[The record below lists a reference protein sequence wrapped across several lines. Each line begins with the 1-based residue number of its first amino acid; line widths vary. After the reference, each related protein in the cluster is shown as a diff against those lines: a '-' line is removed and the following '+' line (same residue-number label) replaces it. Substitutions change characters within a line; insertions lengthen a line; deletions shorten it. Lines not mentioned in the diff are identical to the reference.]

1 MTKQEA
7 AIKYITENYLEFNR
21 LRHDIVSDKLQIRM
35 EADLESSTTQGASV
49 QRSKAAVQN
58 GSELWREMTKHDI
71 NSIVCHCAQEYDA
84 NITSREVMTALQSDL
99 IPDVHPLREYIN
111 ALPAWKPESGD
122 WIDFV
127 ASQVRVKN
135 NDNKVSGNNND
146 NTDNLRPNQYPLG
159 AQGEENTQQPKQL
172 DSTTFQST
180 PFAHEA
186 HRGPRCSQQHSERL
200 GEAYKND
207 NIDNFRGNQYPCRD
221 EDDLNQQLKQLDST
235 TYSARNNTASGE
247 GNNTTPDRPRGLS
260 ERTSCCQT
268 TTLLD
273 RPYGAERPMNLTG
286 EADLTVSEAH
296 DLTSN
301 SSQRERSE
309 AERLWRVCFK
319 KWFVAMVASWMKD
332 EVVNHQVLVLIGKQG
347 IFKTT
352 WLEHLIPPHLRA
364 YACKL
369 ANSNDLNKDERLRI
383 AEFGLISLDEIDSMN
398 NRELNQLK
406 SVITATDV
414 NERAAYAY
422 TKERRV
428 RLASFCASGNR
439 RDFLTDITGNRRWLP
454 FEVES
459 IQNPFYSILPYEQMY
474 AQAWALAQDPMFSY
488 WFDLD
493 EIEVLEEHNQHFR
506 DESNEEQLLPILFD
520 VPAEGRGEFMTTAQ
534 ISERLVSYGNIK
546 KPMALSRLGMV
557 LGGIGY
563 RAVTRKINNTRAR
576 GWIVYQRD
584 TEEINSLKR
593 LLKDG

>member
-7 AIKYITENYLEFNR
+7 AIKYITENYLDFNR

-35 EADLESSTTQGASV
+35 DLEEVKG
-49 QRSKAAVQN
+49 
-58 GSELWREMTKHDI
+58 GEYWREMTKHDI

-99 IPDVHPLREYIN
+99 IPDVHPLREYV
-111 ALPAWKPESGD
+111 LSCREWTEEQPD
-122 WIDFV
+122 WIDWV
-127 ASQVRVKN
+127 AQQVR
-135 NDNKVSGNNND
+135 
-146 NTDNLRPNQYPLG
+146 TLPNP
-159 AQGEENTQQPKQL
+159 
-172 DSTTFQST
+172 
-180 PFAHEA
+180 PFKGGDKGLPHE
-186 HRGPRCSQQHSERL
+186 G
-200 GEAYKND
+200 GD
-207 NIDNFRGNQYPCRD
+207 
-221 EDDLNQQLKQLDST
+221 
-235 TYSARNNTASGE
+235 GE
-247 GNNTTPDRPRGLS
+247 GL
-260 ERTSCCQT
+260 
-268 TTLLD
+268 
-273 RPYGAERPMNLTG
+273 
-286 EADLTVSEAH
+286 
-296 DLTSN
+296 
-301 SSQRERSE
+301 
-309 AERLWRVCFK
+309 LWRTCFK

-332 EVVNHQVLVLIGKQG
+332 EVVNHQVLVLIGRQG
-347 IFKTT
+347 IYKTT

-459 IQNPFYSILPYEQMY
+459 IQNPFYTLLPYERMY
-474 AQAWALAQDPMFSY
+474 AQAWALAQDPLFSY

-534 ISERLVSYGNIK
+534 ISERLVTYGNIK

-557 LGGIGY
+557 LGAAGYQSTRPKIGG
-563 RAVTRKINNTRAR
+563 RLIR
-576 GWIVYQRD
+576 GWLVYQRD
-584 TEEINSLKR
+584 TDEIASLKR
-593 LLKDG
+593 LLKE

>member
-1 MTKQEA
+1 MNKQEC
-7 AIKYITENYLEFNR
+7 AIKYVEDNYLQFNR
-21 LRHDIVSDKLQIRM
+21 LRHDIIADKLQVRCAHPIGDGL
-35 EADLESSTTQGASV
+35 EAKGERQE
-49 QRSKAAVQN
+49 Q
-58 GSELWREMTKHDI
+58 WREMTKHDI
-71 NSIVCHCAQEYDA
+71 NSIVCHAAQEYDA

-99 IPDVHPLREYIN
+99 IPDVHPLREYV
-111 ALPAWKPESGD
+111 LSCGEWTEEQPD
-122 WIDFV
+122 WIDWV
-127 ASQVRVKN
+127 AQQVTVK
-135 NDNKVSGNNND
+135 
-146 NTDNLRPNQYPLG
+146 PLG
-159 AQGEENTQQPKQL
+159 
-172 DSTTFQST
+172 D
-180 PFAHEA
+180 EA
-186 HRGPRCSQQHSERL
+186 KGDKARG
-200 GEAYKND
+200 
-207 NIDNFRGNQYPCRD
+207 
-221 EDDLNQQLKQLDST
+221 
-235 TYSARNNTASGE
+235 
-247 GNNTTPDRPRGLS
+247 
-260 ERTSCCQT
+260 
-268 TTLLD
+268 
-273 RPYGAERPMNLTG
+273 
-286 EADLTVSEAH
+286 
-296 DLTSN
+296 
-301 SSQRERSE
+301 
-309 AERLWRVCFK
+309 ERLWRGCFK

-459 IQNPFYSILPYEQMY
+459 IQNPFTTILPYERMY
-474 AQAWALAQDPMFSY
+474 AQAWALAQDPLFSY
-488 WFDLD
+488 WFDLE
-493 EIEVLEEHNQHFR
+493 EIEVLEQHNQYFR

-534 ISERLVSYGNIK
+534 ISERLVTYGNIK

-557 LGGIGY
+557 LGAAGY
-563 RAVTRKINNTRAR
+563 RSTRPKIGGRLIR
-576 GWIVYQRD
+576 GWLVYQRD
-584 TEEINSLKR
+584 TDEVASLRR
-593 LLKDG
+593 LLKE

>member
-1 MTKQEA
+1 MNKQEC
-7 AIKYITENYLEFNR
+7 AIKYITENYLEYNR
-21 LRHDIVSDKLQIRM
+21 LRHDIVSDKLQIRI
-35 EADLESSTTQGASV
+35 AVDLESSESCRMVESSAENTMLHNATQSLPNATQPLPNATLPLHNST
-49 QRSKAAVQN
+49 QHH
-58 GSELWREMTKHDI
+58 WREMTKHDI
-71 NSIVCHCAQEYDA
+71 NSIVCHAAQEYDA

-99 IPDVHPLREYIN
+99 IPDVHPLREYV
-111 ALPAWKPESGD
+111 LSLHPWGGQVD

-127 ASQVRVKN
+127 ASQVRVTHSVESCRMVQN
-135 NDNKVSGNNND
+135 
-146 NTDNLRPNQYPLG
+146 G
-159 AQGEENTQQPKQL
+159 AESSSAENTMLHNATQPL
-172 DSTTFQST
+172 
-180 PFAHEA
+180 H
-186 HRGPRCSQQHSERL
+186 
-200 GEAYKND
+200 
-207 NIDNFRGNQYPCRD
+207 
-221 EDDLNQQLKQLDST
+221 
-235 TYSARNNTASGE
+235 
-247 GNNTTPDRPRGLS
+247 NTTP
-260 ERTSCCQT
+260 
-268 TTLLD
+268 
-273 RPYGAERPMNLTG
+273 N
-286 EADLTVSEAH
+286 ADL
-296 DLTSN
+296 
-301 SSQRERSE
+301 
-309 AERLWRVCFK
+309 LWRLCFK

-332 EVVNHQVLVLIGKQG
+332 EVVNHQVLVLIGRQG

-406 SVITATDV
+406 SIITSSDV

-459 IQNPFYSILPYEQMY
+459 IQNPFYTIMPYKQMY
-474 AQAWALAQDPMFSY
+474 AQAWALAQDPNFNY
-488 WFDLD
+488 WFELD
-493 EIEVLEEHNQHFR
+493 EIDVLEQHNLQFR

-534 ISERLVSYGNIK
+534 ISERLVTYGNIK

-557 LGGIGY
+557 LGTAGFK
-563 RAVTRKINNTRAR
+563 ATKRKIGNIQTR

-584 TEEINSLKR
+584 TDEISALR
-593 LLKDG
+593 RILKD

>member
-7 AIKYITENYLEFNR
+7 AIKYITENYLDYSR
-21 LRHDIVSDKLQIRM
+21 LRHDVIADKLQVRM
-35 EADLESSTTQGASV
+35 E
-49 QRSKAAVQN
+49 N
-58 GSELWREMTKHDI
+58 GWREMTKHDI
-71 NSIVCHCAQEYDA
+71 NSIVCHAAQEYDA

-99 IPDVHPLREYIN
+99 IPDVHPLREYV
-111 ALPAWKPESGD
+111 LSCREWTEEQPD
-122 WIDFV
+122 WIDWV
-127 ASQVRVKN
+127 ASQVHVVDAK
-135 NDNKVSGNNND
+135 
-146 NTDNLRPNQYPLG
+146 
-159 AQGEENTQQPKQL
+159 
-172 DSTTFQST
+172 
-180 PFAHEA
+180 
-186 HRGPRCSQQHSERL
+186 
-200 GEAYKND
+200 
-207 NIDNFRGNQYPCRD
+207 
-221 EDDLNQQLKQLDST
+221 
-235 TYSARNNTASGE
+235 
-247 GNNTTPDRPRGLS
+247 
-260 ERTSCCQT
+260 
-268 TTLLD
+268 
-273 RPYGAERPMNLTG
+273 
-286 EADLTVSEAH
+286 AD
-296 DLTSN
+296 
-301 SSQRERSE
+301 
-309 AERLWRVCFK
+309 RLWRGCFK

-459 IQNPFYSILPYEQMY
+459 IQNPFYTLLPYERMY
-474 AQAWALAQDPMFSY
+474 AQAWALAQDPLFSY

-520 VPAEGRGEFMTTAQ
+520 VPAEGKGEFMTTAQ
-534 ISERLVSYGNIK
+534 ISERLVTYGNIK

-557 LGGIGY
+557 LGAAGYQSTRPKIGG
-563 RAVTRKINNTRAR
+563 RLIR
-576 GWIVYQRD
+576 GWLVYQRD
-584 TEEINSLKR
+584 TDEIASLKR
-593 LLKDG
+593 LLKE

>member
-1 MTKQEA
+1 MNKQEC
-7 AIKYITENYLEFNR
+7 AIKYVEDNYLQFNR
-21 LRHDIVSDKLQIRM
+21 LRHDIIADKLQVRCAHPIGDGL
-35 EADLESSTTQGASV
+35 EAKGERQE
-49 QRSKAAVQN
+49 Q
-58 GSELWREMTKHDI
+58 WREMTKHDI
-71 NSIVCHCAQEYDA
+71 NSIVCHAAQEYDA

-99 IPDVHPLREYIN
+99 IPDVHPLREYV
-111 ALPAWKPESGD
+111 LSCGEWTEEQPD
-122 WIDFV
+122 WIDWV
-127 ASQVRVKN
+127 ASQVRVK
-135 NDNKVSGNNND
+135 
-146 NTDNLRPNQYPLG
+146 PLG
-159 AQGEENTQQPKQL
+159 
-172 DSTTFQST
+172 D
-180 PFAHEA
+180 EA
-186 HRGPRCSQQHSERL
+186 KGDKARG
-200 GEAYKND
+200 
-207 NIDNFRGNQYPCRD
+207 
-221 EDDLNQQLKQLDST
+221 
-235 TYSARNNTASGE
+235 
-247 GNNTTPDRPRGLS
+247 
-260 ERTSCCQT
+260 
-268 TTLLD
+268 
-273 RPYGAERPMNLTG
+273 
-286 EADLTVSEAH
+286 
-296 DLTSN
+296 
-301 SSQRERSE
+301 
-309 AERLWRVCFK
+309 ERLWRGCFK

-459 IQNPFYSILPYEQMY
+459 IQNPFTTILPYERMY
-474 AQAWALAQDPMFSY
+474 AQAWALAQDPLFSY
-488 WFDLD
+488 WFDLE
-493 EIEVLEEHNQHFR
+493 EIEVLEQHNQYFR

-534 ISERLVSYGNIK
+534 ISERLVTYGNIK

-557 LGGIGY
+557 LGTAGF
-563 RAVTRKINNTRAR
+563 RAVTRKAGSGRAR

-584 TEEINSLKR
+584 NNEIKSLRR
-593 LLKDG
+593 LLKDETSQHDTAIY

>member
-7 AIKYITENYLEFNR
+7 VIKYIEDNYLQFRR
-21 LRHDIVSDKLQIRM
+21 LRHDVISDKLQLRM
-35 EADLESSTTQGASV
+35 DVRSDRPSGLLEGRPSEGLLDRSLHSLLDNSKNLTMNKVNGLTESEANGLTATRSNSEAFSERERSV
-49 QRSKAAVQN
+49 
-58 GSELWREMTKHDI
+58 WREMTKNDI
-71 NSIVCHCAQEYDA
+71 NSIVCHCAQEYNA
-84 NITSREVMTALQSDL
+84 NITSREVITALQSDL
-99 IPDVHPLREYIN
+99 IPNVHPLREYILS
-111 ALPAWKPESGD
+111 LPAWKPESGD

-127 ASQVRVKN
+127 AQQVHVRE
-135 NDNKVSGNNND
+135 S
-146 NTDNLRPNQYPLG
+146 
-159 AQGEENTQQPKQL
+159 AQ
-172 DSTTFQST
+172 
-180 PFAHEA
+180 
-186 HRGPRCSQQHSERL
+186 
-200 GEAYKND
+200 
-207 NIDNFRGNQYPCRD
+207 
-221 EDDLNQQLKQLDST
+221 
-235 TYSARNNTASGE
+235 
-247 GNNTTPDRPRGLS
+247 DRPKGLL

-268 TTLLD
+268 TALRD
-273 RPYGAERPMNLTG
+273 RYAERPTNLTS
-286 EADLTVSEAH
+286 EAGLTVSEAH

-301 SSQRERSE
+301 SSQSERSE
-309 AERLWRVCFK
+309 ADRLWRACFK

-454 FEVES
+454 FEVEE
-459 IQNPFYSILPYEQMY
+459 IQNPFFTLLPYERMY
-474 AQAWALAQDPMFSY
+474 AQAWALAQDPLFSY

-506 DESNEEQLLPILFD
+506 DESNEEQLLDVYFA
-520 VPAEGRGEFMTTAQ
+520 VPAEGATNTKFLTTAE
-534 ISERLVSYGNIK
+534 ISERLIYYGNIK
-546 KPMALSRLGMV
+546 RPLSLSRLGV
-557 LGGIGY
+557 LLSQKGFLSI
-563 RAVTRKINNTRAR
+563 RKGSPQRR
-576 GWIVYQRD
+576 GWIVYERD
-584 TEEINSLKR
+584 SEEINAERRILSKT
-593 LLKDG
+593 

>member
-1 MTKQEA
+1 MTKQEC
-7 AIKYITENYLEFNR
+7 AIKYITENYLEYNR
-21 LRHDIVSDKLQIRM
+21 LRHDVIADKLQIRV
-35 EADLESSTTQGASV
+35 ADSLEDASL
-49 QRSKAAVQN
+49 QDAPKGLQFRGK
-58 GSELWREMTKHDI
+58 EMWREMTKHDI
-71 NSIVCHCAQEYDA
+71 NSIVCHAAQEYDA

-99 IPDVHPLREYIN
+99 IPNVHPLREYV
-111 ALPAWKPESGD
+111 LSCREWTEEQLD

-127 ASQVRVKN
+127 ASQVRVK
-135 NDNKVSGNNND
+135 
-146 NTDNLRPNQYPLG
+146 
-159 AQGEENTQQPKQL
+159 
-172 DSTTFQST
+172 
-180 PFAHEA
+180 
-186 HRGPRCSQQHSERL
+186 
-200 GEAYKND
+200 
-207 NIDNFRGNQYPCRD
+207 
-221 EDDLNQQLKQLDST
+221 
-235 TYSARNNTASGE
+235 ASPE
-247 GNNTTPDRPRGLS
+247 SNDRPKELLEVRPS
-260 ERTSCCQT
+260 EG
-268 TTLLD
+268 LLD
-273 RPYGAERPMNLTG
+273 RGFVADRAKSLTG
-286 EADLTVSEAH
+286 EADPTASVTSDLTVQR
-296 DLTSN
+296 SN
-301 SSQRERSE
+301 SEPCERSK
-309 AERLWRVCFK
+309 ADALWRACFK

-406 SVITATDV
+406 SVITASDV

-459 IQNPFYSILPYEQMY
+459 IQNPFYTILPYERMY
-474 AQAWALAQDPMFSY
+474 AQAKYLMEHDFNY

-506 DESNEEQLLPILFD
+506 DESNEEQLLSILFD
-520 VPAEGRGEFMTTAQ
+520 VPAKGRGEFMTTAQ
-534 ISERLVSYGNIK
+534 ISERLVTYGNIK

-557 LGGIGY
+557 LGAAGYQSTRPKIGG
-563 RAVTRKINNTRAR
+563 RLIR
-576 GWIVYQRD
+576 GWLVYQRD
-584 TEEINSLKR
+584 TDEIASLKR
-593 LLKDG
+593 LLKE

>member
-1 MTKQEA
+1 MNKQEC
-7 AIKYITENYLEFNR
+7 AIKYVEDNYLQFNR
-21 LRHDIVSDKLQIRM
+21 LRHDIIADKLQIRM
-35 EADLESSTTQGASV
+35 ADSLED
-49 QRSKAAVQN
+49 AALS
-58 GSELWREMTKHDI
+58 GYSLEFKGGEYWREMTKHDI
-71 NSIVCHCAQEYDA
+71 NSIVCHAAQEYDA

-99 IPDVHPLREYIN
+99 IPDVHPLREYV
-111 ALPAWKPESGD
+111 LSCGEWTEEQPD
-122 WIDFV
+122 WIDWV
-127 ASQVRVKN
+127 ASRVRVKASPES
-135 NDNKVSGNNND
+135 DSLED
-146 NTDNLRPNQYPLG
+146 ATLQDAAEPL
-159 AQGEENTQQPKQL
+159 Q
-172 DSTTFQST
+172 
-180 PFAHEA
+180 
-186 HRGPRCSQQHSERL
+186 
-200 GEAYKND
+200 
-207 NIDNFRGNQYPCRD
+207 FRGKEN
-221 EDDLNQQLKQLDST
+221 K
-235 TYSARNNTASGE
+235 
-247 GNNTTPDRPRGLS
+247 
-260 ERTSCCQT
+260 
-268 TTLLD
+268 
-273 RPYGAERPMNLTG
+273 
-286 EADLTVSEAH
+286 ADA
-296 DLTSN
+296 
-301 SSQRERSE
+301 
-309 AERLWRVCFK
+309 LWRGCFK

-459 IQNPFYSILPYEQMY
+459 IQNPFTTILPYERMY
-474 AQAWALAQDPMFSY
+474 AQAWALAQDPLFSY
-488 WFDLD
+488 WFDLE
-493 EIEVLEEHNQHFR
+493 EIEVLEQHNQYFR

-534 ISERLVSYGNIK
+534 ISERLVTYGNIK

-557 LGGIGY
+557 LGAAGF
-563 RAVTRKINNTRAR
+563 RAVTRKAGSGRAR

-584 TEEINSLKR
+584 NNEINALRR
-593 LLKDG
+593 LLKDDTSQHDTAIY

>member
-1 MTKQEA
+1 MTKQEV
-7 AIKYITENYLEFNR
+7 AIKYITENYLDYRR

-35 EADLESSTTQGASV
+35 EKPTPAPSLKDGGNSAAHKSFPSGEDLGE
-49 QRSKAAVQN
+49 AVI
-58 GSELWREMTKHDI
+58 WREMTKQDI
-71 NSIVCHCAQEYDA
+71 NSIVCHCAQEYDT

-99 IPDVHPLREYIN
+99 IPDVHPLREYVLSCGEWT
-111 ALPAWKPESGD
+111 AEQPD
-122 WIDFV
+122 WIDLV
-127 ASQVRVKN
+127 ASQVRVRE
-135 NDNKVSGNNND
+135 SA
-146 NTDNLRPNQYPLG
+146 TDRC
-159 AQGEENTQQPKQL
+159 
-172 DSTTFQST
+172 
-180 PFAHEA
+180 EA
-186 HRGPRCSQQHSERL
+186 PVDRHFVAVDGR
-200 GEAYKND
+200 
-207 NIDNFRGNQYPCRD
+207 
-221 EDDLNQQLKQLDST
+221 
-235 TYSARNNTASGE
+235 SAAPVVLHNESTAS
-247 GNNTTPDRPRGLS
+247 NAS
-260 ERTSCCQT
+260 ELQCSASETN
-268 TTLLD
+268 
-273 RPYGAERPMNLTG
+273 Y
-286 EADLTVSEAH
+286 SEATH
-296 DLTSN
+296 
-301 SSQRERSE
+301 SSQSERSE
-309 AERLWRVCFK
+309 ADRLWRACFK

-454 FEVES
+454 FEVEE
-459 IQNPFYSILPYEQMY
+459 IQNPFFTLLPYERMY
-474 AQAWALAQDPMFSY
+474 AQAWALAQDPLFSY

-520 VPAEGRGEFMTTAQ
+520 VPAEGKGEFMTTAQ
-534 ISERLVSYGNIK
+534 ISERLVTYGNIK
-546 KPMALSRLGMV
+546 KPMALGRLGV
-557 LGGIGY
+557 LMGSMGY
-563 RAVTRKINNTRAR
+563 RSVTRGNRQARLR

-584 TEEINSLKR
+584 TEEIAANKK
-593 LLKDG
+593 LLAKECVTV

>member
-1 MTKQEA
+1 MNKQEC
-7 AIKYITENYLEFNR
+7 AIKYITENYLEYNR
-21 LRHDIVSDKLQIRM
+21 LRHDIVSDKLQVRV
-35 EADLESSTTQGASV
+35 AHSLEDASL
-49 QRSKAAVQN
+49 QN
-58 GSELWREMTKHDI
+58 APEGLQFRGSEYWREMTKHDI
-71 NSIVCHCAQEYDA
+71 NSIVCHCAQKYDA

-99 IPDVHPLREYIN
+99 IPQVHPLREYI
-111 ALPAWKPESGD
+111 LSLHPWGGKVD

-127 ASQVRVKN
+127 AQQVRVTHSVESCRMVQN
-135 NDNKVSGNNND
+135 GVESSS
-146 NTDNLRPNQYPLG
+146 
-159 AQGEENTQQPKQL
+159 AENTMLHNATQPL
-172 DSTTFQST
+172 
-180 PFAHEA
+180 H
-186 HRGPRCSQQHSERL
+186 
-200 GEAYKND
+200 
-207 NIDNFRGNQYPCRD
+207 
-221 EDDLNQQLKQLDST
+221 
-235 TYSARNNTASGE
+235 
-247 GNNTTPDRPRGLS
+247 NTTP
-260 ERTSCCQT
+260 
-268 TTLLD
+268 
-273 RPYGAERPMNLTG
+273 N
-286 EADLTVSEAH
+286 ADL
-296 DLTSN
+296 
-301 SSQRERSE
+301 
-309 AERLWRVCFK
+309 LWRLCFK

-332 EVVNHQVLVLIGKQG
+332 EVVNHQVLVLIGRQG

-406 SVITATDV
+406 SIITSSDV

-459 IQNPFYSILPYEQMY
+459 IQNPFYTIMPYKQMY
-474 AQAWALAQDPMFSY
+474 AQAWALAQDPNFNY
-488 WFDLD
+488 WFELD
-493 EIEVLEEHNQHFR
+493 EIDVLEQHNLQFR

-534 ISERLVSYGNIK
+534 ISERLVTYGNIK

-557 LGGIGY
+557 LGTAGFK
-563 RAVTRKINNTRAR
+563 ATKRKIGNIQTR

-584 TEEINSLKR
+584 TDEISALR
-593 LLKDG
+593 RILKD

>member
-7 AIKYITENYLEFNR
+7 AIKYITENYLDFNR
-21 LRHDIVSDKLQIRM
+21 LRHDVVSDKLQIRM
-35 EADLESSTTQGASV
+35 DLEEVKG
-49 QRSKAAVQN
+49 
-58 GSELWREMTKHDI
+58 GEYWREMTKHDI

-99 IPDVHPLREYIN
+99 IPDVHPLREYV
-111 ALPAWKPESGD
+111 LSCHEWTEEQPD
-122 WIDFV
+122 WIDWV
-127 ASQVRVKN
+127 AQQVTVK
-135 NDNKVSGNNND
+135 
-146 NTDNLRPNQYPLG
+146 PLG
-159 AQGEENTQQPKQL
+159 
-172 DSTTFQST
+172 D
-180 PFAHEA
+180 EA
-186 HRGPRCSQQHSERL
+186 KGD
-200 GEAYKND
+200 K
-207 NIDNFRGNQYPCRD
+207 
-221 EDDLNQQLKQLDST
+221 
-235 TYSARNNTASGE
+235 ARGE
-247 GNNTTPDRPRGLS
+247 G
-260 ERTSCCQT
+260 
-268 TTLLD
+268 
-273 RPYGAERPMNLTG
+273 
-286 EADLTVSEAH
+286 
-296 DLTSN
+296 
-301 SSQRERSE
+301 
-309 AERLWRVCFK
+309 LWRACFK

-459 IQNPFYSILPYEQMY
+459 IQNPFYTLLPYERMY
-474 AQAWALAQDPMFSY
+474 AQAWALAQDPLFNY

-520 VPAEGRGEFMTTAQ
+520 VPAEGKGEFMTTAQ
-534 ISERLVSYGNIK
+534 ISERLVTYGNIK

-557 LGGIGY
+557 LGTAGFK
-563 RAVTRKINNTRAR
+563 ATKRKIGNIQTR

-584 TEEINSLKR
+584 TDEISALKR
-593 LLKDG
+593 ILKD

>member
-1 MTKQEA
+1 MTKQEC
-7 AIKYITENYLEFNR
+7 AIKYITENYLDYRR
-21 LRHDIVSDKLQIRM
+21 LRHDIVSDKLQIRV
-35 EADLESSTTQGASV
+35 ADSLEDASL
-49 QRSKAAVQN
+49 QDAPKGLQFRGK
-58 GSELWREMTKHDI
+58 EMWCEMTKHDI

-99 IPDVHPLREYIN
+99 IPDVHPLREYV
-111 ALPAWKPESGD
+111 LSCGEWTEEQPD
-122 WIDFV
+122 WIDWV
-127 ASQVRVKN
+127 ASQVRVK
-135 NDNKVSGNNND
+135 
-146 NTDNLRPNQYPLG
+146 PLG
-159 AQGEENTQQPKQL
+159 
-172 DSTTFQST
+172 D
-180 PFAHEA
+180 EA
-186 HRGPRCSQQHSERL
+186 KGD
-200 GEAYKND
+200 K
-207 NIDNFRGNQYPCRD
+207 
-221 EDDLNQQLKQLDST
+221 
-235 TYSARNNTASGE
+235 ARGE
-247 GNNTTPDRPRGLS
+247 G
-260 ERTSCCQT
+260 
-268 TTLLD
+268 
-273 RPYGAERPMNLTG
+273 
-286 EADLTVSEAH
+286 
-296 DLTSN
+296 
-301 SSQRERSE
+301 
-309 AERLWRVCFK
+309 LWRGCFK

-459 IQNPFYSILPYEQMY
+459 IQNPFYTILPYERMY
-474 AQAWALAQDPMFSY
+474 AQAWALAQDPLFSY

-534 ISERLVSYGNIK
+534 ISERLVTYGNIK

-557 LGGIGY
+557 LGAAGYQSTRPKIGG
-563 RAVTRKINNTRAR
+563 RLIR
-576 GWIVYQRD
+576 GWLVYQRD
-584 TEEINSLKR
+584 TDEIASLKR
-593 LLKDG
+593 ILKE